1 MPINMNEE
9 EWEYMSDIKSKPSE
23 QNRSVS
29 IGHFEME
36 SILTP
41 ESSPELAASSP
52 SLDFVI
58 PTFTVDTTKK
68 KFNPFDKYSYT
79 QLIEYIVRTKVTSQ
93 ESPKFQRGSLYRW
106 FKDHINRE
114 NEQCNKFMLDNE
126 KSLFRLRNKR
136 QLLMFLGRKF
146 NKIHIATNQ
155 SADIDIATYTR
166 GSSSGT
172 CKILR
177 LSFLI
182 IASVLLALGG
192 IYFMI
197 FHTEVLERIFASDSQ
212 KVAFVKTIRSLALS
226 LRD

>member
-23 QNRSVS
+23 QDRSGS
-29 IGHFEME
+29 IGHCEME

-52 SLDFVI
+52 SQDFVI
-58 PTFTVDTTKK
+58 PTLTVDTTKK
-68 KFNPFDKYSYT
+68 KFNLFDKYSYT

-136 QLLMFLGRKF
+136 QLLMFLSRKF
-146 NKIHIATNQ
+146 SKIHTATNQ
-155 SADIDIATYTR
+155 SAAIAMTR
-166 GSSSGT
+166 GSSSRT
-172 CKILR
+172 CRILR

-192 IYFMI
+192 SYFMI